1 NAMEAAN
8 YTFEHNGRKWDYG
21 KSTQTRL
28 EPSVAAAKAGIL
40 PLDFFWTDAQ
50 NNDVPVTSE
59 QLIALSEAAE
69 NAMFTK
75 GMEIHIRQ
83 RNMKKEIA
91 ALNDTAAIM
100 NYKVGWEKEA
110 ET

>member
-1 NAMEAAN
+1 AS

-21 KSTQTRL
+21 KSTQARL

-50 NNDVPVTSE
+50 NNDVPVSADE
-59 QLIALSEAAE
+59 LIALSDAA
-69 NAMFTK
+69 AKALFAK
-75 GMEIHIRQ
+75 GMEIHIHQ

-91 ALNDTAAIM
+91 ALNDTAAILD
-100 NYKVGWEKEA
+100 YKVGWGKEA
-110 ET
+110 EA

>member
-1 NAMEAAN
+1 
-8 YTFEHNGRKWDYG
+8 
-21 KSTQTRL
+21 
-28 EPSVAAAKAGIL
+28 
-40 PLDFFWTDAQ
+40 
-50 NNDVPVTSE
+50 
-59 QLIALSEAAE
+59 LSEAAE